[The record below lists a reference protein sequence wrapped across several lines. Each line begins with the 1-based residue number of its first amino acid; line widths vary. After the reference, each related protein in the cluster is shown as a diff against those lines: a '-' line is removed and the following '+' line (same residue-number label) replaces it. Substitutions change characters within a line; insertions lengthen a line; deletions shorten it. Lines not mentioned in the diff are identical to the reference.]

1 MIFLRQLRKNIEE
14 VQSIHGKQG
23 LMLQKQKISKKERRL
38 LRQKGVIVENAL
50 NSMPTITPLTLNQ
63 KKAFD
68 AYHKNKNIVLHGTA
82 GTGKTFVAFYL
93 ALSDVLE
100 SQYYHKMVIIRSV
113 VPSRE
118 MGFLPG
124 NQKEK
129 IKVYESPYYGICTE
143 LFDRGDAYDILKQK
157 NQIEF
162 ISTSFIRGTT
172 LKDCVVVVDEIQ
184 NMTWA
189 ELSTVLTR
197 IGDNCRIILC
207 GDTKQSDLTEKT
219 GKSDILKLLEVCKNM
234 KSFEFIQMTR
244 NDIVR
249 SGFVK
254 EFIINC
260 EDLGY

>member
-1 MIFLRQLRKNIEE
+1 
-14 VQSIHGKQG
+14 
-23 LMLQKQKISKKERRL
+23 MLQKQKISKKERRL

-63 KKAFD
+63 KKAFE
-68 AYHKNKNIVLHGTA
+68 AYHKNKNLVLHGTA

-93 ALSDVLE
+93 ALSEVLE